1 MRPIMETSDAAPGKN
16 ALRDWMERQYRIC
29 ATAMLRAIS
38 ATEIVKER
46 RAFGQTIR
54 PARGSVLASPERA
67 GYDPGPDYFFHW
79 LRDSALVI
87 DALRELVEDRT
98 LGPEALQYFNDFVEF
113 SLTLGQLD
121 GPALLRRGDFRRAVD
136 PAFLVFARTN
146 EELDAIT
153 GDRVLGEARFSPD
166 GTLDIIKWSRPQHDG
181 PALRALTLLRYWRLE
196 PLHARM
202 RLASMRALLE
212 RDLEFTFQHWREP
225 CYDLWEENLGQ
236 HYHTRIVQYAA
247 LRDGAAWSE
256 AVGEARRAQAWRG
269 AAQEIARSL
278 DAHFDPVAGVY
289 LTPAAEAPDAT
300 RLPFT
305 MRLDIAVILG
315 VIHAGG
321 QEGAHSVLDPKVLVT
336 MVRLEQL
343 FAREYRINRERA
355 THCAPAMGRYAGDKY
370 YSGGAYYFATLGTA
384 EFYYRFA
391 QAAGGGATIA
401 ISPENRDI
409 LAEMLAEPPSA
420 LGGASLEPRHRA
432 GLFKALFD
440 RGDMFMSMV
449 RVHTPDSGE
458 LSEQFD
464 QTDGAQTSA
473 KNLTWSYAAFVT
485 AFASRRAAICSSSHA
500 ILKPPQSL
508 ALDPPT
514 NTR

>member
-1 MRPIMETSDAAPGKN
+1 METSDTAPVQN
-16 ALRDWMERQYRIC
+16 ALPGWMERQYRIC

-38 ATEIVKER
+38 ATEIIKER

-67 GYDPGPDYFFHW
+67 SYDPNPDYFFHW

-87 DALRELVEDRT
+87 DALRELIEDRT
-98 LGPEALQYFNDFVEF
+98 LEPQALQYFNDFVEF
-113 SLTLGQLD
+113 SLALGQVD
-121 GPALLRRGDFRRAVD
+121 GPALLRHGDFRRAAD
-136 PAFLVFARTN
+136 PAFLPFARTG
-146 EELDAIT
+146 EELAAIT
-153 GDRVLGEARFSPD
+153 GDRVLGETRFNPD

-181 PALRALTLLRYWRLE
+181 PALRALTLLRFWRLE

-225 CYDLWEENLGQ
+225 CYDLWEENSGQ

-256 AVGEARRAQAWRG
+256 AMGEAPRAQAWRA

-289 LTPAAEAPDAT
+289 LTPAAEAPDTA
-300 RLPFT
+300 RLPST
-305 MRLDIAVILG
+305 MRLDISVILG

-321 QEGAHSVLDPKVLVT
+321 LESAHSVLDPKILAT

-343 FAREYRINRERA
+343 FAGEYKINRERA
-355 THCAPAMGRYAGDKY
+355 PYCAPAMGRYAGDKY
-370 YSGGAYYFATLGTA
+370 YSGGAYYFATLGA
-384 EFYYRFA
+384 AQFYYRFA

-401 ISPENRDI
+401 ISGENRAI

-420 LGGASLEPRHRA
+420 LGGASLEPRYRA
-432 GLFKALFD
+432 QLSKALFD
-440 RGDMFMSMV
+440 LGDKFMAMV

-464 QTDGAQTSA
+464 QADGAQTSA
-473 KNLTWSYAAFVT
+473 RNLTWSYAAFVT
-485 AFASRRAAICSSSHA
+485 AFASRRAAMCSSRHS
-500 ILKPPQSL
+500 IPTPPQSL
-508 ALDPPT
+508 ALDSPASTDNPD
-514 NTR
+514 